1 DSGPGL
7 GKIAREGAIGSMGFG
22 LMRPP
27 LFASLQKS
35 LGNRFSLQAA
45 DELVAGVRTIRPREL
60 SQIRA
65 ASRLVQAA
73 GAAFVEPWRLGKG
86 IETAALAAERTARMM
101 AAQDVR
107 TLVSF
112 DGG

>member
-1 DSGPGL
+1 VAA
-7 GKIAREGAIGSMGFG
+7 ART
-22 LMRPP
+22 L
-27 LFASLQKS
+27 
-35 LGNRFSLQAA
+35 
-45 DELVAGVRTIRPREL
+45 RPREH

-65 ASRLVQAA
+65 ASRLVQTA
-73 GAAFVEPWRLGKG
+73 GAAFVEPWRLGKD

-112 DGG
+112 DGGRTLAPFRGAFEPQADRQSGMAGYIAVKHGG